1 MLETSVEDV
10 VNNDTV
16 IDDSVSND
24 TVIDDVVSNDLVG
37 NSVSNEL
44 IINVETRPLG
54 IDELMSFT
62 TDVFSQFNPY
72 IFYSLTFMLA
82 MAVLI
87 GVKRLFVDGN
97 G

>member
-1 MLETSVEDV
+1 MPESTVDDV
-10 VNNDTV
+10 INNDL
-16 IDDSVSND
+16 
-24 TVIDDVVSNDLVG
+24 VSNDLVS
-37 NSVSNEL
+37 NDLVSNDLVSNDLVNNTIGNEL
-44 IINVETRPLG
+44 IINVVTKPLG
-54 IDELMSFT
+54 IEELISV
-62 TDVFSQFNPY
+62 TDGVFSQFNPY